1 MHACAAPNAPWRPL
15 PARRR
20 TCADAPRPW
29 PLQGRVLEIVQQT
42 WARGGVFAFFSGN
55 EAGAL
60 ARTLRRPLR
69 AARLPCA
76 AAPPPAHDIC
86 LSGVSRS
93 PCLCRRRWAW
103 TQQVRLGAL
112 RQNDWL

>member
-1 MHACAAPNAPWRPL
+1 
-15 PARRR
+15 
-20 TCADAPRPW
+20 
-29 PLQGRVLEIVQQT
+29 VLEIVQQT

-76 AAPPPAHDIC
+76 AAPPPVHHIC
-86 LSGVSRS
+86 LSGVPRS

-103 TQQVRLGAL
+103 TQQLRSGAL
-112 RQNDWL
+112 RRHDWL